1 MIRHALVAAALVACA
16 TAAWAR
22 APERG
27 APKKGQPRKP
37 QAAAR
42 AEVEARQGFGSQT
55 RGGGDGRV
63 VDVEEATEAAVR
75 LAFQKANKTGDV
87 TIRFP
92 AQAVIAIGH
101 MLPRLTAPNVTL
113 DGNGATLDGATLDRD
128 VALVDVRS
136 HDVVVRDLRLRN
148 GYDNLRI
155 QGDDAHD
162 VFVTH
167 VSSTGSRD
175 DGISIGYGAHDV
187 TVEWSFLAGNTR
199 SIFCK
204 YGATTDLSLHH
215 LWIQKSWI
223 RSPLI
228 SGHIRADVRNVLVE
242 DWGEWGA
249 RFEDGATGNV
259 VASLFVLS
267 PYAAKVGA
275 KRDSALRFVDA
286 GPVFT
291 DKNVFRGEAK
301 PPTTEPVRATAPIAA
316 APVLTHDV
324 DSMEEI
330 VRARAGCLPR
340 DTIDRAYIALREG
353 WHVGENEPL
362 RAPGAG
368 SSGAPTLRTAPT
380 ATPAVSPAPR

>member
-1 MIRHALVAAALVACA
+1 MVAVD
-16 TAAWAR
+16 
-22 APERG
+22 AP
-27 APKKGQPRKP
+27 
-37 QAAAR
+37 
-42 AEVEARQGFGSQT
+42 
-55 RGGGDGRV
+55 
-63 VDVEEATEAAVR
+63 TEAAVR
-75 LAFQKANKTGDV
+75 LAFQKANKTGGV

-92 AQAVIAIGH
+92 AQAVIPIGR

-128 VALVDVRS
+128 VALIDVRS

-187 TVEWSFLAGNTR
+187 TVQWSFLAGNTR

-204 YGATTDLSLHH
+204 YGTTTDLSLHH
-215 LWIQKSWI
+215 LWIQKGWI

-242 DWGEWGA
+242 DWGEWGS

-267 PYAAKVGA
+267 PYAASIGA
-275 KRDSALRFVDA
+275 KGDSALRVVDA
-286 GPVFT
+286 GPVFM

-301 PPTTEPVRATAPIAA
+301 PPVTATPQVDRPIDV

-330 VRARAGCLPR
+330 VRGGAGCMPR
-340 DTIDRAYIALREG
+340 DAVDRAYIALREG
-353 WHVGENEPL
+353 WHVGRNEPVPPPGD
-362 RAPGAG
+362 RGAAPAIHA
-368 SSGAPTLRTAPT
+368 APTPEVTRE
-380 ATPAVSPAPR
+380 PR